1 MWKHSEDT
9 SYYNSTGDH
18 GQHFFFALSPPD
30 DLCPD
35 SNAFSIASFFV
46 LQLDFA
52 YLDGPHRDGIAT
64 HCSCEGVLDNLA
76 WLAPVLSF
84 LRLTLF
90 KTPMMG
96 QNFPPPRT
104 PTQTNLAM
112 CPNLVSHWNE
122 QVCDSLLKSGI
133 VQ

>member
-1 MWKHSEDT
+1 MKTHATIIQPEIMDSIYVCT
-9 SYYNSTGDH
+9 N
-18 GQHFFFALSPPD
+18 PPD

-35 SNAFSIASFFV
+35 NNAFSIASFFV

-64 HCSCEGVLDNLA
+64 HCSCKGVLDNLA
-76 WLAPVLSF
+76 WLAPMLSS

-96 QNFPPPRT
+96 KIFLSPRP

-112 CPNLVSHWNE
+112 CPNLVSYSNE

>member
-1 MWKHSEDT
+1 M
-9 SYYNSTGDH
+9 
-18 GQHFFFALSPPD
+18 FAQTPPPD
-30 DLCPD
+30 DFGPD
-35 SNAFSIASFFV
+35 NNAFSIASFFV
-46 LQLDFA
+46 LPLDFA

-64 HCSCEGVLDNLA
+64 HCSCKGVLDNLA
-76 WLAPVLSF
+76 WLAPMLSS

-96 QNFPPPRT
+96 KIFLSPRP

-122 QVCDSLLKSGI
+122 QVCESLLRSGI